1 MLILSNGLTDTAD
14 EGFLKVATSLI
25 KRLKLKNPK
34 TMVIS
39 YERKS
44 DITDRYI
51 ELNKLLLN
59 KELFTL
65 LRKNNDSFLYIPFP
79 ARMIATALR
88 VFILSLLSKQRVNVL
103 LVMKNDADFFTKIF
117 LKISKANIMV
127 LSEESADFYRDFLP
141 NKKVQHIK
149 AGVDTDIFTPVS
161 TEVSKLLKIK
171 YGFNPEKPIILHV
184 GHLNEGRNIA
194 QLMKINPEYQVLL
207 VTSTLT
213 KNEQNEE
220 LKKKLLDTPNIR
232 IIDKYI
238 PSIKEV
244 YQLSD
249 VYFFPV
255 IEPCNCIDIPLSC
268 LEAAACNLPV
278 ITTSYGAMKEF
289 KGKKDFYFINSF
301 ENINEIISQVLT
313 EENVS
318 SRKAVLEYDW
328 ENAACILNKLN

>member
-25 KRLKLKNPK
+25 KRLKLKNPE
-34 TMVIS
+34 TMVVS

-44 DITDRYI
+44 KITDRYI

-59 KELFTL
+59 KELLFL
-65 LRKNNDSFLYIPFP
+65 LRKNKDSFLYIPFP

-88 VFILSLLSKQRVNVL
+88 VFILSLFSKQRVNVL
-103 LVMKNDADFFTKIF
+103 LVMKNDADFFTKF
-117 LKISKANIMV
+117 FFKISRANIIV
-127 LSEESADFYRDFLP
+127 LSEESADFYRDFLS
-141 NKKVQHIK
+141 NERVKYIK
-149 AGVDTDIFTPVS
+149 AGVDTDMFTPVNP
-161 TEVSKLLKIK
+161 EVSRSLKIK
-171 YGFNPEKPIILHV
+171 YGFNPEKPVILHV
-184 GHLNEGRNIA
+184 GHLNKGRNVA

-213 KNEQNEE
+213 KNEQDKE
-220 LKKKLLDTPNIR
+220 LKKKLLDTPNIK
-232 IIDKYI
+232 IIDEYV

-255 IEPCNCIDIPLSC
+255 VEQCNCIDIPLSC
-268 LEAAACNLPV
+268 LEAAACNLPI
-278 ITTSYGAMKEF
+278 ITTLYGAMKEF
-289 KGKKDFYFINSF
+289 KGKKDFYFIDSF
-301 ENINEIISQVLT
+301 ENINEIISKVLN

-318 SRKAVLEYDW
+318 SRESVLEYDW
-328 ENAACILNKLN
+328 KNAVCMLNKLK